1 MRNPQN
7 NMQMSILLLVTP
19 LHNMKKMNIF
29 FFVNQQ
35 QLMLTISQR
44 TLKRLIKRLSNMVC
58 DRSVSNSSPFICFN
72 AHNVLS

>member
-44 TLKRLIKRLSNMVC
+44 TLKRLIKIGCQRIIN
-58 DRSVSNSSPFICFN
+58 
-72 AHNVLS
+72 